1 MAKMAWMQ
9 SVEDARARAR
19 RRLPGMLFDFID
31 GATGQERAKARNRA
45 ALDLLT
51 LQPRVLTGAGEAS
64 LATTLMAKEY
74 GLPFGIAPM
83 GMCDL
88 SWPGADRAYA
98 DVAKRWGIPHCVSTA
113 ASTSLEQVH
122 AWAGERAWF
131 QLYVGEASAG
141 WALLERALEAG
152 YRQLIFTVD
161 TPQVSRRHRELKRGF
176 QVPFHMGPRQIW
188 DFANHPHWSL
198 ATLKYGVPSFGN
210 NRDDANPNGGRG
222 QRGKPAFDR
231 TQNRGAVD
239 WQFLDALRARWP
251 YQLIVKG
258 VLSAADAV
266 RIQAAGA
273 DAVYVSNHG
282 GRQLDSAPAAIDCLG
297 EIRQAVGEQYPLIFD
312 SGLRD
317 GDDIVKALASGADFV
332 MLGRPWLYAVAAA
345 GHAGVEHLT
354 HLLEVD
360 LKTVMA
366 QLGVAQI
373 DELDGRV
380 LRTSSDLT

>member
-1 MAKMAWMQ
+1 MAQMTWMQ
-9 SVEDARARAR
+9 SAADARTRAR
-19 RRLPGMLFDFID
+19 RRLPRMLFDFID
-31 GATGQERAKARNRA
+31 GATGQEHAKARNRT
-45 ALDLLT
+45 ALDMIA
-51 LQPRVLTGAGEAS
+51 LQPRVLTGAGGTS
-64 LATTLMAKEY
+64 LATALMGNEY
-74 GLPFGIAPM
+74 GLPLGIAPM

-98 DVAKRWGIPHCVSTA
+98 DLAQRWRIPHCVSTA

-122 AWAGERAWF
+122 AWAGEHAWF
-131 QLYVGEASAG
+131 QLYVGETAAG
-141 WALLERALEAG
+141 WALVERALETG
-152 YRQLIFTVD
+152 YKHLIFTVD
-161 TPQVSRRHRELKRGF
+161 TPHVSRRHRELKRGF
-176 QVPFHMGPRQIW
+176 EVPFRLRPRQLW
-188 DFANHPHWSL
+188 DFATHPHWSL
-198 ATLKYGVPSFGN
+198 ATLMHGVPSFGN
-210 NRDDANPNGGRG
+210 NRTRNDGREHSD
-222 QRGKPAFDR
+222 KPAFER
-231 TQNRGAVD
+231 AHNRDAVD

-251 YQLIVKG
+251 HQLIVKG

-297 EIRQAVGEQYPLIFD
+297 QIRQAVGEHYPLIFD

-317 GDDIVKALASGADFV
+317 GDDIIKALASGADFV

-345 GHAGVEHLT
+345 GAAGVEHLMV
-354 HLLEVD
+354 LLESD

-373 DELDGRV
+373 KELDGRV
-380 LRTSSDLT
+380 LRASFDIT

>member
-1 MAKMAWMQ
+1 MAQMAWMQ
-9 SVEDARARAR
+9 NVEDARTRAR

-31 GATGQERAKARNRA
+31 GATGQERATARNRS
-45 ALDLLT
+45 ALDMIA
-51 LQPRVLTGAGEAS
+51 LQPRVLTGAGDAS
-64 LATTLMAKEY
+64 LTTVLMGSEH

-98 DVAKRWGIPHCVSTA
+98 KAANRWQVPHCASTA
-113 ASTSLEQVH
+113 ASTSLEQIRH
-122 AWAGERAWF
+122 WAGDQAWF
-131 QLYVGEASAG
+131 QLYVGEPAAG
-141 WALLERALEAG
+141 WALVERALEAG
-152 YRQLIFTVD
+152 YKHLIFTVD
-161 TPQVSRRHRELKRGF
+161 TPQISRRHRELRRGF
-176 QVPFHMGPRQIW
+176 QVPFRMGPRQLW
-188 DFANHPHWSL
+188 DFATHPHWSL

-210 NRDDANPNGGRG
+210 NRDDARAPQPG
-222 QRGKPAFDR
+222 GKPAFDR
-231 TQNRGAVD
+231 TQSRGAVN

-251 YQLIVKG
+251 HKLIVKG

-266 RIQAAGA
+266 RIQDAGA

-282 GRQLDSAPAAIDCLG
+282 GRQLDSAPAAIDCLS
-297 EIRQAVGEQYPLIFD
+297 EIREAVGEHYPLMFD

-345 GHAGVEHLT
+345 GGTGVEHLM
-354 HLLEVD
+354 HLLASD

-366 QLGVAQI
+366 QLGAARV

-380 LRTSSDLT
+380 LRPSSGTT